1 MLVTK
6 NTYTLVLY
14 FVETKSIHYFSDS
27 LQLKLKKKTLWNV
40 SWFLFPRYGTWAHAY
55 NRWTDTIVHSNKLSP
70 TWVRVN
76 QNIIVHLQSLEIYT
90 DLDFIL

>member
-27 LQLKLKKKTLWNV
+27 LQLKLKKKRFEMYLG
-40 SWFLFPRYGTWAHAY
+40 FFFQDMALERMH
-55 NRWTDTIVHSNKLSP
+55 
-70 TWVRVN
+70 
-76 QNIIVHLQSLEIYT
+76 IIDERIP
-90 DLDFIL
+90 